1 MLINYKRG
9 GTMEEFRNKNIEIL
23 NQIDDAHVQQYINV
37 ILDSVLSDYLIILKI
52 KEQNQS

>member
-1 MLINYKRG
+1 MLINYERG

-37 ILDSVLSDYLIILKI
+37 ILDSVLSDYLIILKTQ
-52 KEQNQS
+52 EQNQS

>member
-1 MLINYKRG
+1 MLINYERG

-37 ILDSVLSDYLIILKI
+37 ILDSVLSDYLIILKMQ
-52 KEQNQS
+52 EQNQS

>member
-1 MLINYKRG
+1 MLINYERG

-23 NQIDDAHVQQYINV
+23 NKIDDAHVQQYINV

-52 KEQNQS
+52 QEQNQS